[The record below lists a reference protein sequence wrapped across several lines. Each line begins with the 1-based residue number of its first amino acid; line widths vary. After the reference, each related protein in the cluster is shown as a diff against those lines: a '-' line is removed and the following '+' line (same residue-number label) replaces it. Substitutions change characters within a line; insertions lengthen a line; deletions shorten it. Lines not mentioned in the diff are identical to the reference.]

1 MLRIVVHLRN
11 AHRFVI
17 DKPDRTAGHNDDIGG
32 LQRAMHERCPQ
43 QPGCHPAKLLP
54 QRHKRRPLPP
64 VAHACE
70 KIAEKHPLRP
80 LCQYHID
87 IMKALRRIEQQ
98 HLPTP
103 EQIFGEVRRTHLLQ
117 VSGPLPRLHIP
128 AFIIFQRKS
137 QLIRA
142 AVPPHPENGNRAAA
156 VQAVM
161 RLPVFTFKVNPFQRF
176 EASLGIGE
184 GFEQLI
190 D

>member
-1 MLRIVVHLRN
+1 MILAGFNAPCTSGVRN
-11 AHRFVI
+11 NQAAIRQNSFLSATS
-17 DKPDRTAGHNDDIGG
+17 DA
-32 LQRAMHERCPQ
+32 
-43 QPGCHPAKLLP
+43 
-54 QRHKRRPLPP
+54 LPP

-87 IMKALRRIEQQ
+87 IMKVLRRIEQQ

-137 QLIRA
+137 QLIRT

>member
-1 MLRIVVHLRN
+1 
-11 AHRFVI
+11 
-17 DKPDRTAGHNDDIGG
+17 
-32 LQRAMHERCPQ
+32 
-43 QPGCHPAKLLP
+43 
-54 QRHKRRPLPP
+54 
-64 VAHACE
+64 
-70 KIAEKHPLRP
+70 
-80 LCQYHID
+80 
-87 IMKALRRIEQQ
+87 MKALRRIEQQ

-142 AVPPHPENGNRAAA
+142 AVPPHPGKTATAPAA